1 MFLALM
7 HLFNKGLGF
16 LLVDKGQAGGTGFE
30 LECMKEGSVLVVSE
44 VVIDLLIPDHA
55 PTSGLHNALSALW
68 LLSPTPVWIAY
79 RDIDYFKPESP
90 SHKVIAEDNSPLN
103 SGICP
108 FLCIRVGDVKSR
120 DSYGEDLVGGFGD
133 IPLNGFLVGITEN
146 GGHGES
152 RWSPTEW

>member
-7 HLFNKGLGF
+7 HLLDKGLGF

-55 PTSGLHNALSALW
+55 PASG
-68 LLSPTPVWIAY
+68 
-79 RDIDYFKPESP
+79 RDIDYFKPKSP

-103 SGICP
+103 SGVCP
-108 FLCIRVGDVKSR
+108 FLCIWVGDVESR
-120 DSYGEDLVGGFGD
+120 DSYSEDLVGGFGD
-133 IPLNGFLVGITEN
+133 IPLNSFLVGVTEN

-152 RWSPTEW
+152 RWSPTEWRGER

>member
-1 MFLALM
+1 
-7 HLFNKGLGF
+7 
-16 LLVDKGQAGGTGFE
+16 
-30 LECMKEGSVLVVSE
+30 MKEGSVLVVSE

-55 PTSGLHNALSALW
+55 PISG
-68 LLSPTPVWIAY
+68 
-79 RDIDYFKPESP
+79 RDIDHFKPKSP

-108 FLCIRVGDVKSR
+108 FLSIRVGDVESR

-133 IPLNGFLVGITEN
+133 IPLHSFLVGVTEN

-152 RWSPTEW
+152 RWSPTKWRGER